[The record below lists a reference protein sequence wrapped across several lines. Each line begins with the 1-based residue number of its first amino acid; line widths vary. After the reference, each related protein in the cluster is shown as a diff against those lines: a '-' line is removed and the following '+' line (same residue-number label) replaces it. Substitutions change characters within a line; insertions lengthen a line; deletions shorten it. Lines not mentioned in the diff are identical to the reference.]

1 MFGWHPTNSKPWPS
15 PEPRPG
21 SLRPRARARR
31 GCSLSGPA
39 CSSKVGVF
47 RRAAVALVAYNT
59 RAANE
64 MKTRLADVAGVQVR
78 TLNALGLRL
87 CGRRSTIEEVDVR
100 RLLGNLVRFPKRSE
114 TDPLAPWL
122 KALGRV
128 RLGLADPAT
137 VADELPDVSDLER
150 VARVYRAQLAEQ
162 EVVDFDEQVTGAI
175 ERLLGDP
182 AFRLRAQ
189 RSARVLLIDEFQ
201 DLTPAHLLLI
211 RLLSGPAGAVFA
223 VGDDDQ
229 TIYGYAGATPRW
241 LVDFGHWF
249 PGAALHSLEV
259 NYRCPAPVVAA
270 ASNLLTRNAVPCRE
284 GDPRWPLGGHPG
296 R

>member
-1 MFGWHPTNSKPWPS
+1 M
-15 PEPRPG
+15 
-21 SLRPRARARR
+21 
-31 GCSLSGPA
+31 
-39 CSSKVGVF
+39 
-47 RRAAVALVAYNT
+47 ALVAYNT

-64 MKTRLADVAGVQVR
+64 MQTRLADVGGVRVR

-87 CGRRSTIEEVDVR
+87 CGGRSTIEELEVR
-100 RLLGNLVRFPKRSE
+100 RVLGSLVSFPRRSE

-128 RLGLADPAT
+128 RLGLADPET
-137 VADELPDVSDLER
+137 VEQELPDVSDLDR
-150 VARVYRAQLAEQ
+150 VARVYRLDLAERG
-162 EVVDFDEQVTGAI
+162 VVDFDEQVTGAI

-189 RSARVLLIDEFQ
+189 RSARVLLVDEFQ

-241 LVDFGHWF
+241 LVDYGEWF

-259 NYRCPAPVVAA
+259 NYPLPGSRRDCGLEPVDTKRGARPRKIIPARA
-270 ASNLLTRNAVPCRE
+270 
-284 GDPRWPLGGHPG
+284 G
-296 R
+296 RAHAER